1 MGKTFK
7 NIWNRNKDAD
17 NKAQRS
23 FVRYVIVATALF
35 LLFLLVKKD
44 SVITWIN
51 AGITIGNQKK
61 QIESLEKT
69 NSELDKRIE
78 ALAGNRDS
86 LEYFAREEYFLSAPG
101 DDVYILDSE

>member
-7 NIWNRNKDAD
+7 NIWDRSKDGD

-23 FVRYVIVATALF
+23 FVRYAIIAT
-35 LLFLLVKKD
+35 FLLVIFLLLKKD
-44 SVITWIN
+44 GIITWIN
-51 AGITIGNQKK
+51 AGITIGKQQK

-78 ALAGNRDS
+78 ALKGNRDS
-86 LEYFAREEYFLSAPG
+86 LEHFAHEEYFLSSPG